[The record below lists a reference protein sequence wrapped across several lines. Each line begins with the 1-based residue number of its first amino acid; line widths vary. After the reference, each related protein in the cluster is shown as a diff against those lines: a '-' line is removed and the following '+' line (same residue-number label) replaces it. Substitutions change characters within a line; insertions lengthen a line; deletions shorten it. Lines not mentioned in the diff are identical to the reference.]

1 MNNKDL
7 KRLSRREL
15 VDIIYRMKQNEEKMQ
30 EQILD
35 LENELRDKRI
45 RITVA
50 GSIAAAA
57 ADITDLFATAQKTA
71 DLYLSEIAL
80 MKEETEKACAEKLR
94 AAGIDADALLSEIK
108 EMKPKERRT
117 EPTSNYK
124 TEYEKWIQLQAE
136 FNGGASTA
144 DNPD

>member
-80 MKEETEKACAEKLR
+80 MKEETEKACAGKLY
-94 AAGIDADALLSEIK
+94 AAGLNAEELLAAAKEIVP
-108 EMKPKERRT
+108 EERRT
-117 EPTSNYK
+117 EPTTSYK
-124 TEYEKWIQLQAE
+124 IEHDKWLQLQAE